1 MQSASRA
8 QRYRE
13 EARRIRRDVEGSTP
27 EDEIRRQMLDIA
39 AQYDRLADSA
49 DLHAKIGRGVD

>member
-8 QRYRE
+8 QHYRE
-13 EARRIRRDVEGSTP
+13 EARRIRRDAEGSTT

-49 DLHAKIGRGVD
+49 DLHAKIGR